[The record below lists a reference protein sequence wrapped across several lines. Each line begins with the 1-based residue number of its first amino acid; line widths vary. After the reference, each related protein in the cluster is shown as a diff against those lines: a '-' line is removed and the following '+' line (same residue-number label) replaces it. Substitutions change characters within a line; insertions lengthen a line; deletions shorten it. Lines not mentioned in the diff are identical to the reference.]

1 MPAKGGAGLRTGRGD
16 RNDHPVLEHRGEVSW
31 YLSSTSGVQGT
42 RIGIV
47 GRLEMSLTM
56 QWMNVSLVLF
66 DLFETEMQNY
76 PLL

>member
-1 MPAKGGAGLRTGRGD
+1 MPAKGRVGLRPGRGD
-16 RNDHPVLEHRGEVSW
+16 GHGHSVLEHRGEVSR
-31 YLSSTSGVQGT
+31 YLLSTSGVQGT

-47 GRLEMSLTM
+47 GKLEMSLTM
-56 QWMNVSLVLF
+56 KWMNVSLILF